1 MIYNYIYCYIIYYF
15 IFYIYY
21 FIFTYKYILLY
32 IDTILYIY
40 IRLYIYYYIYI
51 LLYILITPDLLY
63 DYGLWLM
70 ILCFIIIWVSAA
82 IKWNKLVCILT
93 CPKKSKQDVKG
104 LDEALNWNIRWFMID
119 DFVGQKN
126 MIMYVD
132 PGKVIWYDGPH
143 SSSHIQGV
151 KPSSETRWFW
161 NAILRPMGVEKDSK
175 RCLLL
180 NL

>member
-40 IRLYIYYYIYI
+40 IYDYIYIYTIIYI

-104 LDEALNWNIRWFMID
+104 LDEALN
-119 DFVGQKN
+119 
-126 MIMYVD
+126 
-132 PGKVIWYDGPH
+132 
-143 SSSHIQGV
+143 
-151 KPSSETRWFW
+151 
-161 NAILRPMGVEKDSK
+161 
-175 RCLLL
+175 
-180 NL
+180 

>member
-1 MIYNYIYCYIIYYF
+1 MEQISV
-15 IFYIYY
+15 
-21 FIFTYKYILLY
+21 Y
-32 IDTILYIY
+32 ID
-40 IRLYIYYYIYI
+40 
-51 LLYILITPDLLY
+51 
-63 DYGLWLM
+63 M
-70 ILCFIIIWVSAA
+70 S
-82 IKWNKLVCILT
+82 
-93 CPKKSKQDVKG
+93 KKSKQDVKG